1 MALESEDTTRTAE
14 GPAGGTLPRG
24 WRCDPRLYVILDPE
38 HSGGHE
44 LGGLATKAAEGGA
57 SLFQLRVKT
66 ASAKATL
73 TIARECLAALAPFGV
88 PLLINDRVDIALAA
102 GAQGVHLGQDDLP
115 VAEARGLLGPD
126 ALIGL
131 TVRSLDEARAAPV
144 DLVDYVSIGG
154 VFPTRSKT
162 GVERY
167 VGLDGLAAIAAALP
181 AGHGLPLCAI
191 SGITADNADQVIAAG
206 VDGVAV
212 ITAVSKAPDPAV
224 AAAELW
230 RVVEAAQAGSAAT

>member
-1 MALESEDTTRTAE
+1 MDSKDTTVRSEAHPGE
-14 GPAGGTLPRG
+14 APPQG
-24 WRCDPRLYVILDPE
+24 WRCDPGLYVILDPE

-44 LGGLATKAAEGGA
+44 LGVLATQAAEGGA

-66 ASAKATL
+66 ASAKVAL
-73 TIARECLAALAPFGV
+73 ALARDCLAALAPFGL

-115 VAEARGLLGPD
+115 VAEARALLGPD

-144 DLVDYVSIGG
+144 DLVDYISIGG
-154 VFPTRSKT
+154 VFPTRSKS

-181 AGHGLPLCAI
+181 AGPGLPLCAI
-191 SGITADNADQVIAAG
+191 SGITAENAGQVILAG
-206 VDGVAV
+206 ADGLAV
-212 ITAVSKAPDPAV
+212 ITAVSKAQDPAA
-224 AAAELW
+224 AAAEL
-230 RVVEAAQAGSAAT
+230 RRAVEAARAGRAAT